1 MLLSLVGVLPTTLLT
16 ASPTLPRLP
25 LIHFKLNELLLPG
38 ESRELHLESAT
49 ELSALDAAPSLLGS
63 LITTPHNN
71 ALTASSLLEVREV
84 RRAEN
89 GVGAAVDVV
98 AIGRMAIGH
107 VDQDR
112 FFEGSEITPI
122 FDSQSARLSSD
133 MALVEE
139 YRSLARQHEELMQRL
154 PAEEGREDSSL
165 DSAADLART
174 ELCAYDLD
182 SAADLARTELCAYD
196 LDRAPATSLSRLYDL
211 WDVSTEAAAE
221 LQLLSFAAF
230 SSLSA
235 THRSMALGMS
245 SSADRLG
252 LAIRCLRK
260 ANQRAAAKLALID
273 AFARTD

>member
-182 SAADLARTELCAYD
+182 
-196 LDRAPATSLSRLYDL
+196 RAPATSLSRLYDL